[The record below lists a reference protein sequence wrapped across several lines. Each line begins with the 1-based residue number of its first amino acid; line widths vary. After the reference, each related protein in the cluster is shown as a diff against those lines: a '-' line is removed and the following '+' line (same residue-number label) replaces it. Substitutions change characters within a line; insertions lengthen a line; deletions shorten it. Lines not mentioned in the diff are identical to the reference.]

1 MALSGTGMQMD
12 ALALGWLVLTETDNP
27 FLVGLIASARMAFNF
42 LALFSGAVADRVPRQ
57 RLLAIVMFLM
67 TFLSLAMLALLL
79 SGRLEVWHIFALVLT
94 ASVVR
99 LFQMPAAQA
108 LVADILPE
116 DRLSN
121 GAALT
126 TMGMNLNTV
135 LGPLVGGFLFQAI
148 KPQGVYAVIAI
159 LYLSAGILALYVRSS
174 RTSSQSRED
183 SVLKSMLE
191 GLKYVKGQ
199 QVLWAMLLLAVILN
213 FTGWPLH
220 TSLMPVFARD
230 VLGQGPTG
238 LGMLMAAFGIGALM
252 GSTGLA
258 SVRNIR
264 NAGKWLILS
273 VIIWHA
279 TMVVFSASHTFY
291 LSLTI
296 LLLTGMAFS
305 STQVMM
311 LTVILRTVLPEFRGR
326 IMGLRSMAIYSFTF
340 GSMNSGA
347 IAGAWGAPVA
357 ANVNA
362 AIGIGLVGLLSLF
375 TPKLRRA

>member
-1 MALSGTGMQMD
+1 MQMD
-12 ALALGWLVLTETDNP
+12 ALALGWLVLTETNNP

-79 SGRLEVWHIFALVLT
+79 SGRLEIWHIFALVLT

-148 KPQGVYAVIAI
+148 KPQGVYTVIAL
-159 LYLSAGILALYVRSS
+159 LYLSAGILALYIRSS
-174 RTSSQSRED
+174 RTGSQSRED

-199 QVLWAMLLLAVILN
+199 QVLWAMILLAVILN

-238 LGMLMAAFGIGALM
+238 LGMLMAAFGIGALI
-252 GSTGLA
+252 GSTG
-258 SVRNIR
+258 
-264 NAGKWLILS
+264 
-273 VIIWHA
+273 
-279 TMVVFSASHTFY
+279 
-291 LSLTI
+291 
-296 LLLTGMAFS
+296 
-305 STQVMM
+305 
-311 LTVILRTVLPEFRGR
+311 
-326 IMGLRSMAIYSFTF
+326 
-340 GSMNSGA
+340 
-347 IAGAWGAPVA
+347 
-357 ANVNA
+357 
-362 AIGIGLVGLLSLF
+362 
-375 TPKLRRA
+375 